1 MGREKVTFDSENKAG
16 KCEGVLQGDFSQ
28 TKKGLIVLQEWLGYT
43 KQIQNEAEEIG
54 NLGKFITLVPDL
66 YRGKLATDNEEAGHL
81 MNNLEFGPAPLPISG
96 GAAKFLLSKGCT
108 SVGVTGFCM
117 GGALAMASA
126 ALGVRD
132 LRRQQPFYG
141 IPGASLADVSKIK
154 IPVQG
159 HFGEKDELE
168 GFSSPKD
175 VKALEEKFKSGGVQY
190 ELFNYPA
197 GHAFT
202 TPQVPNYNAD
212 CCKTAFGRLV
222 EFMNKNLK

>member
-28 TKKGLIVLQEWLGYT
+28 TKKGLIVLQEWWGMNE
-43 KQIQNEAEEIG
+43 QIQNEAEEIG

-81 MNNLEFGPAPLPISG
+81 MNNLDWPGAIADIR

-126 ALGVRD
+126 ALVPEIGAAA
-132 LRRQQPFYG
+132 PFYG

-154 IPVQG
+154 IPIQG

-175 VKALEEKFKSGGVQY
+175 VKALEEKFKSGGVKY

-202 TPQVPNYNAD
+202 NSTGPNYNAE